1 MPPKR
6 TQGASGSCAGQ
17 TEPDDHAIGRSR
29 GGLTT
34 KIQLACDGHGRP
46 LPVLWTG
53 GQAGD
58 TTRFADLP
66 AGIRFPRRPGP
77 GRPPLAR
84 TGSWPTGRIPAARSA
99 PTSVVVGSAWSFPNV
114 AITRTIAAT
123 VPGQVAAH
131 PLRPRGLQ
139 VSQRGRALLQPA
151 QALPGHRHP
160 LGQNRPVVPSH
171 ARSSHPH
178 HLAVRTEP
186 RSPRTTLSGRR

>member
-77 GRPPLAR
+77 GRPATRPDRVLADRAYSSRAIRAYLRGRGIGVVIPERRDQQDHRRNRGR
-84 TGSWPTGRIPAARSA
+84 TGGR
-99 PTSVVVGSAWSFPNV
+99 
-114 AITRTIAAT
+114 
-123 VPGQVAAH
+123 
-131 PLRPRGLQ
+131 RPRGLQ
-139 VSQRGRALLQPA
+139 TPGPPARHGRGYARWAGKSQQ
-151 QALPGHRHP
+151 
-160 LGQNRPVVPSH
+160 
-171 ARSSHPH
+171 
-178 HLAVRTEP
+178 LAITGFDEWQ
-186 RSPRTTLSGRR
+186 